1 MYKKT
6 KFVLD
11 DGTEFDTLEECQKS
25 LDDKI
30 DGFIKSLAYQIAK
43 NAGIKEYYKIPRIL
57 RENLEL
63 VQKISELSLERQR
76 GITNNEDS

>member
-30 DGFIKSLAYQIAK
+30 DGFIKSLTYQIAK
-43 NAGIKEYYKIPRIL
+43 NSDVKEYYKIPSIL